1 MNDKEFADYLEAD
14 IETKYE
20 IHKAAYFKQY
30 PESNIEKFHR
40 FETAYLKRQI
50 EKYNTKETVAI
61 KETEIHINQIEVL
74 EYIQNL
80 KIAPIDYR
88 FSINSDFWE
97 QERTK
102 LELASFQSKI
112 NNEGFLNVEVE
123 KETVKIYNP
132 QLAVILTSNELPVKD
147 LDAQTETTIDSWE
160 YLKTF
165 VAAYKE
171 GEQYFETTFKVS
183 PEIIFG
189 ADAKNYVNEIHM
201 NFFHLQHRMNEGWV
215 YVKKAEPLIL
225 THKAVKEYGY
235 YSGLVNKVEQLIIE
249 HPRLFAAFEKCEH
262 NMQPQQ
268 VETKTDK
275 LKTMLSEHGFFEL
288 TKVKQLSEQ
297 NKQSLIEL
305 ISTADL
311 PYSIAMLD
319 YLAFL
324 KHLKA
329 EHFKSDTK
337 LFKVVSEW
345 FEVGQRRVKGNIYV
359 LNEIS
364 KENRKR
370 YTADQHKQTVQNDY
384 EKLK

>member
-14 IETKYE
+14 IETRYE

-80 KIAPIDYR
+80 KIAPLDYR

-112 NNEGFLNVEVE
+112 NNEGFLNVEVK

-132 QLAVILTSNELPVKD
+132 QLAVILTSNELPAKD
-147 LDAQTETTIDSWE
+147 LDTQAETTIDSCE

-183 PEIIFG
+183 PEIMFG
-189 ADAKNYVNEIHM
+189 AGAKNYVNEIHM

-249 HPRLFAAFEKCEH
+249 HPRLFAEFEKCEH
-262 NMQPQQ
+262 NIQPQQ
-268 VETKTDK
+268 VEAININESRTKELIADIISSMDNK
-275 LKTMLSEHGFFEL
+275 GWEYAFVSEHDYNLFADLLTNYFEL
-288 TKVKQLSEQ
+288 KPYKLPDTTIQL
-297 NKQSLIEL
+297 KRGC
-305 ISTADL
+305 
-311 PYSIAMLD
+311 
-319 YLAFL
+319 
-324 KHLKA
+324 K
-329 EHFKSDTK
+329 TK
-337 LFKVVSEW
+337 LAKALGDIHKELSNENKLSTDTNFFKIIRTLNH
-345 FEVGQRRVKGNIYV
+345 FEKDTQGDLYKSLTR
-359 LNEIS
+359 
-364 KENRKR
+364 
-370 YTADQHKQTVQNDY
+370 
-384 EKLK
+384 

>member
-1 MNDKEFADYLEAD
+1 MNDKEFADYLQAD
-14 IETKYE
+14 IETRYE
-20 IHKAAYFKQY
+20 IHKATYFKQY

-40 FETAYLKRQI
+40 FEVAFLKRQI
-50 EKYNTKETVAI
+50 EKYNTKETVEI
-61 KETEIHINQIEVL
+61 EETEIYINQIEVL

-80 KIAPIDYR
+80 KIAPLDYR
-88 FSINSDFWE
+88 YLINSNFWE
-97 QERTK
+97 QEKTK

-123 KETVKIYNP
+123 QETVKIYNP
-132 QLAVILTSNELPVKD
+132 QLAVILNSNELPVKD

-189 ADAKNYVNEIHM
+189 AGAKNYVNEIHM

-268 VETKTDK
+268 VETEHATPTFTNNFDRVTPTEIYKHFKAGLLDK
-275 LKTMLSEHGFFEL
+275 QYLTEHELNDYLKAAFELKTIPE
-288 TKVKQLSEQ
+288 T
-297 NKQSLIEL
+297 
-305 ISTADL
+305 
-311 PYSIAMLD
+311 
-319 YLAFL
+319 
-324 KHLKA
+324 
-329 EHFKSDTK
+329 
-337 LFKVVSEW
+337 LFKINDAPKKKVIEAV
-345 FEVGQRRVKGNIYV
+345 FYNYYKNVAGKIH
-359 LNEIS
+359 
-364 KENRKR
+364 
-370 YTADQHKQTVQNDY
+370 HKQKQYAALLGDYFEGYKTTTVSSNFSKSVY
-384 EKLK
+384 

>member
-1 MNDKEFADYLEAD
+1 MNDKEFADYLKAD
-14 IETKYE
+14 IETRYE

-40 FETAYLKRQI
+40 FEIAFLKRQI
-50 EKYNTKETVAI
+50 EKYNTKETVEI
-61 KETEIHINQIEVL
+61 EETEIYINQIEVL

-80 KIAPIDYR
+80 KIAPLDYR

-132 QLAVILTSNELPVKD
+132 QLAVILTSNELPAKD
-147 LDAQTETTIDSWE
+147 LDTQTETKIDSWK

-183 PEIIFG
+183 PEIMFG
-189 ADAKNYVNEIHM
+189 AGGKNYVNEIHM

-225 THKAVKEYGY
+225 THKAIKEYGY

-249 HPRLFAAFEKCEH
+249 YPRLFAAFEKCEH

-268 VETKTDK
+268 VETKEPSKNAIALFCSLINEAGIIKKEENEIPAIYCERVCEIFHLKYTDK
-275 LKTMLSEHGFFEL
+275 VRQSYYGSKPKKNYKEL
-288 TKVKQLSEQ
+288 TELILPRIDASIKEKIQKQLDTKNLVKQNLY
-297 NKQSLIEL
+297 
-305 ISTADL
+305 A
-311 PYSIAMLD
+311 
-319 YLAFL
+319 
-324 KHLKA
+324 
-329 EHFKSDTK
+329 
-337 LFKVVSEW
+337 
-345 FEVGQRRVKGNIYV
+345 
-359 LNEIS
+359 
-364 KENRKR
+364 
-370 YTADQHKQTVQNDY
+370 
-384 EKLK
+384 

>member
-14 IETKYE
+14 IKTRYE
-20 IHKAAYFKQY
+20 IHKATYFKQY

-40 FETAYLKRQI
+40 FEVAFLKRQI
-50 EKYNTKETVAI
+50 EKYNTKEKVEI
-61 KETEIHINQIEVL
+61 EETEIYINQIEVL

-80 KIAPIDYR
+80 KIAPLDYR
-88 FSINSDFWE
+88 FLINSNFWE
-97 QERTK
+97 QEKTK

-132 QLAVILTSNELPVKD
+132 QLAVILNSNELPAKD
-147 LDAQTETTIDSWE
+147 LDNQTETTIDSWE

-183 PEIIFG
+183 PEIKFG
-189 ADAKNYVNEIHM
+189 AGAKNYVNEIHM

-225 THKAVKEYGY
+225 THNAVKEYGY

-249 HPRLFAAFEKCEH
+249 YPRLFAAFEKCEH

-275 LKTMLSEHGFFEL
+275 LKTVLSEHGFFEL
-288 TKVKQLSEQ
+288 AKVKQLSEQ

-305 ISTADL
+305 ISTAGL
-311 PYSIAMLD
+311 PYSIAMFE

-329 EHFKSDTK
+329 EHLTTDYK
-337 LFKVVSEW
+337 LFKAISEW
-345 FEVGQRRVKGNIYV
+345 FNVGQRRVKGNIYV

-370 YTADQHKQTVQNDY
+370 YTADQHKQKVQNDY

>member
-14 IETKYE
+14 IETRYE

-80 KIAPIDYR
+80 KIAPLDYR

-132 QLAVILTSNELPVKD
+132 QLAVILTSNELPAKD
-147 LDAQTETTIDSWE
+147 LDTQAETTIDSWE

-183 PEIIFG
+183 PEIMFG
-189 ADAKNYVNEIHM
+189 AGAKNYVNEIHM

-249 HPRLFAAFEKCEH
+249 YPRLFAAFEKCEH

-275 LKTMLSEHGFFEL
+275 LTAPTLGFFCGLINKIGIDKKNETESATVYCIRICEKFKL
-288 TKVKQLSEQ
+288 PYKERVRQSYNVNETKKL
-297 NKQSLIEL
+297 NKELIEKVLPL
-305 ISTADL
+305 IDNETKIL
-311 PYSIAMLD
+311 IEKYLD
-319 YLAFL
+319 S
-324 KHLKA
+324 KQP
-329 EHFKSDTK
+329 TK
-337 LFKVVSEW
+337 
-345 FEVGQRRVKGNIYV
+345 
-359 LNEIS
+359 
-364 KENRKR
+364 
-370 YTADQHKQTVQNDY
+370 QNLY
-384 EKLK
+384 A

>member
-14 IETKYE
+14 IETRYE
-20 IHKAAYFKQY
+20 IHKASYFKQY
-30 PESNIEKFHR
+30 PASNIEKFHR
-40 FETAYLKRQI
+40 FEVAFLKRQI
-50 EKYNTKETVAI
+50 EKYNTKETVEI
-61 KETEIHINQIEVL
+61 EETEIYINQIEVL

-80 KIAPIDYR
+80 KIAPLDYR
-88 FSINSDFWE
+88 FLINSNFWE
-97 QERTK
+97 QEKTK

-132 QLAVILTSNELPVKD
+132 QLAVILTSNELPAKD
-147 LDAQTETTIDSWE
+147 LDTQTETTIDSWE

-183 PEIIFG
+183 PEIMFG
-189 ADAKNYVNEIHM
+189 AGAKNYVNEIHM

-262 NMQPQQ
+262 SMQPQQ
-268 VETKTDK
+268 VETKTEK
-275 LKTMLSEHGFFEL
+275 LKTILSEHGFFEL

-311 PYSIAMLD
+311 PYSIAMFE

-329 EHFKSDTK
+329 EHLTTDYK
-337 LFKVVSEW
+337 LFKAISEW
-345 FEVGQRRVKGNIYV
+345 FNVGQRRVKGNIYV

-384 EKLK
+384 DKLK